1 MLRPHGLDL
10 ADQLVVLKVNLGIQ
24 AKTFADGLDG
34 GGVRREGVGHVLAGG
49 EMVGFIGEFT
59 AAYVFGGGDVG
70 TFFLHRGGY
79 GIDQFFNCGFRTFHV
94 EYDKSFV
101 ISHGLVIIRNVSC
114 ERYAPCGQIRCND
127 CHQKASLFFTLSS
140 EQAVSCMPPLRMKC
154 RGGAQKEKI
163 DFWIWKESGAGKRI
177 DAADDFIILGSHDFF
192 TNYFPMLGSMRN
204 SCGGRCPDSG
214 CDDQK

>member
-1 MLRPHGLDL
+1 
-10 ADQLVVLKVNLGIQ
+10 
-24 AKTFADGLDG
+24 
-34 GGVRREGVGHVLAGG
+34 
-49 EMVGFIGEFT
+49 
-59 AAYVFGGGDVG
+59 
-70 TFFLHRGGY
+70 
-79 GIDQFFNCGFRTFHV
+79 
-94 EYDKSFV
+94 
-101 ISHGLVIIRNVSC
+101 
-114 ERYAPCGQIRCND
+114 
-127 CHQKASLFFTLSS
+127 
-140 EQAVSCMPPLRMKC
+140 MPPLRMKC